1 MKIKNIFKNIF
12 IYLRRLFSKFFAD
25 GSFVL
30 ASSIAFFFIFS
41 IFPLMLIAVS
51 ISGILINQFNIQL
64 DILSF
69 IAERIPMIFDF
80 VGNNI
85 SQIVE
90 SRAAIGVFGIVFLF
104 IAATY
109 VFDAIQFA
117 LNKIYK
123 IKQQRRYWKQKLYG
137 FLIMLLLLLI
147 IGVSFILSTG
157 LFYLTNILS
166 VFFNIED
173 AFNTVLLKAISILI
187 GLFSNFFVF
196 SLLYYFGTN
205 RRITLKNIYK
215 GAITIAIVWEAA
227 KYIFTF
233 YLEKFSNY
241 ELVYGSIAS
250 VIAFLF
256 WVYIS
261 SLLFLLG
268 AEINSIQDKQ
278 LIEKTI

>member
-1 MKIKNIFKNIF
+1 
-12 IYLRRLFSKFFAD
+12 
-25 GSFVL
+25 
-30 ASSIAFFFIFS
+30 
-41 IFPLMLIAVS
+41 MLIAVS

-64 DILSF
+64 DVLSF

-173 AFNTVLLKAISILI
+173 AFNTVLLKAISIFI

>member
-12 IYLRRLFSKFFAD
+12 IYLQRLFSKFFAD

-173 AFNTVLLKAISILI
+173 AFNTVLLKAISIFI